1 MFKSFFL
8 LLLFKND
15 KFIMAE
21 KNISDIDKTQMI
33 EGFRQRL
40 LGDYG
45 YKEEQIGMNVEL
57 SKDFCIDLAIWKN
70 GDDKKNNRLPDICVT
85 ILCKMEHIKI
95 DKKDV
100 HGAILTSKHSSLRFI
115 VMHNLKETKVFLIDD
130 NKNGGLEQIADFPKA
145 TDIANDMLLG
155 TFVAKMR
162 SSSKEALIQAFG
174 KCHNFIRNIDKL
186 SPEAAFDEFSKVIF
200 IKMDYERNPDGELV
214 FTKNKYEQLE
224 SDFLA
229 NSPKGVF
236 LDVLFGK
243 TKEYFQKDGL
253 FEKADTIHI
262 KRETVLKII
271 ETLESFN
278 LCNLSDDIRGLAFES
293 FLGKTFRGELGQFFT
308 PRTIVNYMVDVLGIK
323 EGETICDPCCGSGGF
338 LISAFEHIQD
348 LIDND
353 IHQRIHDVVNDATN
367 DETEKKYQVGQLL
380 LELDKNR
387 IGSRYY
393 KLCHQYIYGV
403 DANIRMARTSKMN
416 MIMHG
421 DGHLGVYCHDGLF
434 DVGGVENGKF
444 DVILINPPFGLRIA
458 RDLENEGMK
467 VSDCYHIK
475 KSNAEAL
482 FIERCLNLLKP
493 GGRAGLVLPDGILNN
508 PNMEDVRK
516 YVENE
521 ADILNITSIPA
532 DVFIASGA
540 NVKPSLVFLRKKIK
554 GADKIG
560 NVVSISKVDDAG
572 INSKGLPSDNRQLT
586 ELAPV
591 VKKWIAIGKE
601 TPSPYFKVIARRIMD
616 KWNVSS
622 CFDMQSVT
630 LTSKYPSV
638 LLKDILSVYNE
649 KVDIQDDKSYTR
661 LTVKLFNKGIQ
672 KRDTLLGASIGTKK
686 QTEVHTGQFIVSRI
700 DGKSGAFGFVPAD
713 LDESIVTQDF
723 MVFDLDELQVYP
735 PYLEL
740 ALNDDAILDQYKN
753 ASNGSTGRK
762 RLSQSAFLSTRIPL
776 PTLEEQRNMVEDIVS
791 MKNEIKKLTENIE
804 KQKMSLSNILYKG

>member
-1 MFKSFFL
+1 
-8 LLLFKND
+8 
-15 KFIMAE
+15 MAE
-21 KNISDIDKTQMI
+21 NNISNIDKTQMI
-33 EGFRQRL
+33 ESFQQRL

-45 YKEEQIGMNVEL
+45 YQDEQIGRNVEI
-57 SKDFCIDLAIWKN
+57 SHDFSVDLAIWKN

-85 ILCKMEHIKI
+85 ILCKMEHVKI

-100 HGAILTSKHSSLRFI
+100 HGVFLTSMHSSLRFV

-130 NKNGGLEQIADFPKA
+130 KKSGALEQIADFPKA
-145 TDIANDMLLG
+145 ADVANDTLLG
-155 TFVAKMR
+155 AFVAKMR
-162 SSSKEALIQAFG
+162 NSSKEALLQAFG

-186 SPEAAFDEFSKVIF
+186 SPESAFDEFSKVIF
-200 IKMDYERNPDGELV
+200 IKMDYERYPNGELI
-214 FTKNKYEQLE
+214 FTRNKYEQLE
-224 SDFLA
+224 SDFVA
-229 NSPKGVF
+229 KSSKGVF
-236 LDVLFGK
+236 LDVLFRK

-253 FEKADTIHI
+253 FEEADTIHI

-271 ETLESFN
+271 ETLEPFN

-308 PRTIVNYMVDVLGIK
+308 PRTIVNYMVDVLDIK

-338 LISAFEHIQD
+338 LIRAFEHVQD

-353 IHQRIHDVVNDATN
+353 IHQQIHDVVNHTTMSVA
-367 DETEKKYQVGQLL
+367 EKKYQVEQLL
-380 LELDKNR
+380 LELDKKH

-434 DVGGVENGKF
+434 NVGGVEDGKF

-458 RDLENEGMK
+458 RDLENDGKK
-467 VSDCYHIK
+467 VSDSYHIK

-554 GADKIG
+554 NEGNTG
-560 NVVSISKVDDAG
+560 NVISISKVDDAG
-572 INSKGLPSDNRQLT
+572 INSKGLPSDNQQLT

-591 VKKWIAIGKE
+591 VKEWITKGA
-601 TPSPYFKVIARRIMD
+601 TVSSPYFKVVERQMMD

-622 CFDMQSVT
+622 CFDMQSIA
-630 LTSKYPSV
+630 LSSKYPSV
-638 LLKDILSVYNE
+638 LLKDILSVYSE
-649 KVDIQDDKSYTR
+649 KIDIQDDKSYTR

-672 KRDTLLGASIGTKK
+672 KRDTLLGESIGTKK
-686 QTEVHTGQFIVSRI
+686 QTEVHAGQFIVSKI
-700 DGKSGAFGFVPAD
+700 DGKSGAFGFVPDD
-713 LDESIVTQDF
+713 LGGSIVTQDF
-723 MVFDLDELQVYP
+723 MVFDLDKVQVYP

-762 RLSQSAFLSTRIPL
+762 RLSQAIFLSTRIPL
-776 PTLEEQRNMVEDIVS
+776 PTLEEQRNMVEGIVN
-791 MKNEIKKLTENIE
+791 MENEIKLLTEKIE
-804 KQKMSLSNILYKG
+804 KQKMDLSNILYKG

>member
-1 MFKSFFL
+1 
-8 LLLFKND
+8 
-15 KFIMAE
+15 MAE
-21 KNISDIDKTQMI
+21 RNLSNIDKTQMI
-33 EGFRQRL
+33 ESFRQRL

-45 YKEEQIGMNVEL
+45 FKEEQIGMNVKL
-57 SKDFCIDLAIWKN
+57 SKDFCVDLAIWKN
-70 GDDKKNNRLPDICVT
+70 WDGMKNNRLPDICVT
-85 ILCKMEHIKI
+85 ILCKMEHLKI

-100 HGAILTSKHSSLRFI
+100 HGVILTSKHPSLCF
-115 VMHNLKETKVFLIDD
+115 VVVHNLKETRVFLIDD
-130 NKNGGLEQIADFPKA
+130 KKNGTFEQIADFPKA
-145 TDIANDMLLG
+145 TDITNDMLLG
-155 TFVAKMR
+155 AFVTKMR
-162 SSSKEALIQAFG
+162 NSSKEALIQAFG

-200 IKMDYERNPDGELV
+200 IKMDYERNPDGELI

-224 SDFLA
+224 SEFLA
-229 NSPKGVF
+229 NSPKGIF

-253 FEKADTIHI
+253 FEKTDTIHI

-278 LCNLSDDIRGLAFES
+278 LCSLSDDIRGLAFES

-308 PRTIVNYMVDVLGIK
+308 PRTIVNYMVDVLDIK

-338 LISAFEHIQD
+338 LIRAFEHIQD

-353 IHQRIHDVVNDATN
+353 IHQKIHDVVNDVAK
-367 DETEKKYQVGQLL
+367 DVAEKKKQVEQLL
-380 LELDKNR
+380 LQLDKNYV
-387 IGSRYY
+387 GSRYY

-434 DVGGVENGKF
+434 DVGGAENGKF

-458 RDLENEGMK
+458 RDLENEGKK

-516 YVENE
+516 YVESE

-540 NVKPSLVFLRKKIK
+540 NVKPSLLFLRKKIK
-554 GADKIG
+554 NEG
-560 NVVSISKVDDAG
+560 NTDNVISISKVDDAG
-572 INSKGLPSDNRQLT
+572 INSKGLPSDNQQLT
-586 ELAPV
+586 GLAPV
-591 VKKWIAIGKE
+591 VKEWIAGGAISS
-601 TPSPYFKVIARRIMD
+601 SPYFKVVERQMMD

-622 CFDMQSVT
+622 CFDMQSIA
-630 LTSKYPSV
+630 LSSRYPSV
-638 LLKDILSVYNE
+638 LLKDILSVYSE
-649 KVDIQDDKSYTR
+649 KIDIQDDKSYSR

-672 KRDTLLGASIGTKK
+672 KRDTLLGVSIGTKK
-686 QTEVHTGQFIVSRI
+686 QTEVHAGQFIVSKI
-700 DGKSGAFGFVPAD
+700 DGKSGAFGFVPED
-713 LDESIVTQDF
+713 LDGSIVTQDF
-723 MVFDLDELQVYP
+723 MVFDLDKVQVYP

-762 RLSQSAFLSTRIPL
+762 RLSQAIFLSTRIPL
-776 PTLEEQRNMVEDIVS
+776 PTLEEQKDMVEGIVN
-791 MKNEIKKLTENIE
+791 MQNEIKLLTEKIE
-804 KQKMSLSNILYKG
+804 KQKIDLSNILYKD

>member
-1 MFKSFFL
+1 
-8 LLLFKND
+8 
-15 KFIMAE
+15 MAE
-21 KNISDIDKTQMI
+21 RNLSNFDKTQMI
-33 EGFRQRL
+33 ESFRQRL

-45 YKEEQIGMNVEL
+45 YKEDQIGMAVEL
-57 SKDFCIDLAIWKN
+57 SKNFCVDLAIWKN
-70 GDDKKNNRLPDICVT
+70 GDDKKHNRLPDICVT
-85 ILCKMEHIKI
+85 VFCKMEHLKI

-100 HGAILTSKHSSLRFI
+100 HGVILTSKHSSLRF
-115 VMHNLKETKVFLIDD
+115 VVVHNLKETRAFLIDD
-130 NKNGGLEQIADFPKA
+130 KKNGTLEQIADFPKA
-145 TDIANDMLLG
+145 TDVANDMLLEA
-155 TFVAKMR
+155 FVTKMR
-162 SSSKEALIQAFG
+162 NSSKEALIQAFG
-174 KCHNFIRNIDKL
+174 KCHNYIRNIDKL

-200 IKMDYERNPDGELV
+200 IKMDYERDPDGELI
-214 FTKNKYEQLE
+214 FTKNKYDQLE

-253 FEKADTIHI
+253 FEKTDTIRI

-271 ETLESFN
+271 ETLEPFN

-308 PRTIVNYMVDVLGIK
+308 PRTIVNYMVDILDIR

-338 LISAFEHIQD
+338 LIRAFEHVQD

-353 IHQRIHDVVNDATN
+353 IHQKIHDVVNHVTMSV
-367 DETEKKYQVGQLL
+367 TEKKYQVEQLL
-380 LELDKNR
+380 LELDKKHV
-387 IGSRYY
+387 GSRYY

-458 RDLENEGMK
+458 RDLENEGKK

-516 YVENE
+516 YVESE

-540 NVKPSLVFLRKKIK
+540 NVKPSLVFLQKKIK
-554 GADKIG
+554 NEGKTD
-560 NVVSISKVDDAG
+560 NVISISKVDDAG
-572 INSKGLPSDNRQLT
+572 INSKGLPSDNQQLT

-591 VKKWIAIGKE
+591 VKKWIAKGE
-601 TPSPYFKVIARRIMD
+601 TSFSPYFKVVERQMMN

-622 CFDMQSVT
+622 CFDMQSIV
-630 LTSKYPSV
+630 LSPKYPSV
-638 LLKDILSVYNE
+638 LLKDILSVYSE
-649 KVDIQDDKSYTR
+649 KIDIQDDKSYTR

-672 KRDTLLGASIGTKK
+672 KRDTRLGVSIGTKK
-686 QTEVHTGQFIVSRI
+686 QTVVHAGQFIVSKI
-700 DGKSGAFGFVPAD
+700 DGKSGAFGFVPDD
-713 LDESIVTQDF
+713 LVGSIVTQDF
-723 MVFDLDELQVYP
+723 MVFDLDMLQVYP

-740 ALNDDAILDQYKN
+740 ALNDDAILNQYKN

-762 RLSQSAFLSTRIPL
+762 RLSQAIFLSTRIPL
-776 PTLEEQRNMVEDIVS
+776 PTLEEQKDMVKGIVNME
-791 MKNEIKKLTENIE
+791 NEIKLLTEKIE
-804 KQKMSLSNILYKG
+804 KQKMNLSNILYKD

>member
-1 MFKSFFL
+1 
-8 LLLFKND
+8 
-15 KFIMAE
+15 MAE
-21 KNISDIDKTQMI
+21 RNLSNIDKTQMI
-33 EGFRQRL
+33 ESFRQRL

-45 YKEEQIGMNVEL
+45 FKEEQIGMNVKL

-70 GDDKKNNRLPDICVT
+70 GDGKKNNRLPDICVT
-85 ILCKMEHIKI
+85 ILCKMEHLKI

-100 HGAILTSKHSSLRFI
+100 DGVILTSKHSSLCF
-115 VMHNLKETKVFLIDD
+115 VVVHNLKETRVFLIDD
-130 NKNGGLEQIADFPKA
+130 KKNGTFEQIADFPKA

-155 TFVAKMR
+155 AFVTKMR
-162 SSSKEALIQAFG
+162 NSSKEALIQAFG

-200 IKMDYERNPDGELV
+200 IKMDYERDPDGELI

-229 NSPKGVF
+229 NSPKGIF
-236 LDVLFGK
+236 LEVLFGK

-253 FEKADTIHI
+253 FEKTDTIHI

-278 LCNLSDDIRGLAFES
+278 LCSLSDDIRGLAFES

-308 PRTIVNYMVDVLGIK
+308 PRTIVNYMVDVLDIK

-338 LISAFEHIQD
+338 LIRAFEHIQD

-353 IHQRIHDVVNDATN
+353 IHQKFHDVVNDVAK
-367 DETEKKYQVGQLL
+367 DGTEKKKQVEQLL
-380 LELDKNR
+380 LQLDKNHV
-387 IGSRYY
+387 GSRYY

-434 DVGGVENGKF
+434 DVGGAKNGKF

-458 RDLENEGMK
+458 RDLENEGKK

-516 YVENE
+516 YVERE

-554 GADKIG
+554 NEG
-560 NVVSISKVDDAG
+560 NTDNVISISKVDDAG
-572 INSKGLPSDNRQLT
+572 INSKGLPSDNQQLI

-591 VKKWIAIGKE
+591 VKEWIARGA
-601 TPSPYFKVIARRIMD
+601 TSSSPYFKVVERQMMD

-622 CFDMQSVT
+622 CFDMQSIA
-630 LTSKYPSV
+630 LSSKYPSV
-638 LLKDILSVYNE
+638 LLKDILSVYSE
-649 KVDIQDDKSYTR
+649 KIDIQDDKSYTR

-672 KRDTLLGASIGTKK
+672 KRDTILGVLIGTKK
-686 QTEVHTGQFIVSRI
+686 QTEVHAGQFIVSRI
-700 DGKSGAFGFVPAD
+700 DGKSGAFGFVPD
-713 LDESIVTQDF
+713 ELDGSIVTQDF
-723 MVFDLDELQVYP
+723 MVFDLDKEQVFP

-740 ALNDDAILDQYKN
+740 ALNNDAILYQYKN

-762 RLSQSAFLSTRIPL
+762 RLSQVIFLSTRIPL
-776 PTLEEQRNMVEDIVS
+776 PTLEEQKDMVEGIVN
-791 MKNEIKKLTENIE
+791 MENEIKLLTEKIE
-804 KQKMSLSNILYKG
+804 KQKMDLSNILYKG

>member
-1 MFKSFFL
+1 
-8 LLLFKND
+8 
-15 KFIMAE
+15 MAE
-21 KNISDIDKTQMI
+21 RNLSNIDKTQMI
-33 EGFRQRL
+33 ESFRQRL

-45 YKEEQIGMNVEL
+45 FKEEQIGMNVKL

-70 GDDKKNNRLPDICVT
+70 GDGKKNNRLPDICVT
-85 ILCKMEHIKI
+85 ILCKMEHLKI

-100 HGAILTSKHSSLRFI
+100 DGVILTSKHSSLCF
-115 VMHNLKETKVFLIDD
+115 VVVHNLKETRVFLIDD
-130 NKNGGLEQIADFPKA
+130 KKNGTFEQIADFPKA

-155 TFVAKMR
+155 AFVTKMR
-162 SSSKEALIQAFG
+162 NSSKEALIQAFG

-200 IKMDYERNPDGELV
+200 IKMDYERDPDGELI

-229 NSPKGVF
+229 NSPKGIF
-236 LDVLFGK
+236 LEVLFGK

-253 FEKADTIHI
+253 FEKTDTIHI

-278 LCNLSDDIRGLAFES
+278 LCSLSDDIRGLAFES

-308 PRTIVNYMVDVLGIK
+308 PRTIVNYMVDVLDIK

-338 LISAFEHIQD
+338 LIRAFEHIQD

-353 IHQRIHDVVNDATN
+353 IHQKIHDVVNDVAK
-367 DETEKKYQVGQLL
+367 DGTEKKKQVEQLL
-380 LELDKNR
+380 LQLDKNHV
-387 IGSRYY
+387 GSRYY

-434 DVGGVENGKF
+434 DVGGAKNGKF

-458 RDLENEGMK
+458 RDLENEGKK

-516 YVENE
+516 YVERE

-554 GADKIG
+554 NEG
-560 NVVSISKVDDAG
+560 NTDNVISISKVDDAG
-572 INSKGLPSDNRQLT
+572 INSKGLPSDNQQLI

-591 VKKWIAIGKE
+591 VKEWIARGA
-601 TPSPYFKVIARRIMD
+601 TSSSPYFKVVERQMMD

-622 CFDMQSVT
+622 CFDMQSIA
-630 LTSKYPSV
+630 LSSKYPSV
-638 LLKDILSVYNE
+638 LLKDILSVYSE
-649 KVDIQDDKSYTR
+649 KIDIQDDKSYTR

-672 KRDTLLGASIGTKK
+672 KRDTILGVLIGTKK
-686 QTEVHTGQFIVSRI
+686 QTEVHAGQFIVSRI
-700 DGKSGAFGFVPAD
+700 DGKSGAFGFVPD
-713 LDESIVTQDF
+713 ELDGSIVTQDF
-723 MVFDLDELQVYP
+723 MVFDLDKEQVFP

-740 ALNDDAILDQYKN
+740 ALNNDAILYQYKN

-762 RLSQSAFLSTRIPL
+762 RLSQVIFLSTRIPL
-776 PTLEEQRNMVEDIVS
+776 PTLEEQKDMVEGIVN
-791 MKNEIKKLTENIE
+791 MENEIKLLTEKIE
-804 KQKMSLSNILYKG
+804 KQKMDLSNILYKG

>member
-1 MFKSFFL
+1 
-8 LLLFKND
+8 
-15 KFIMAE
+15 
-21 KNISDIDKTQMI
+21 
-33 EGFRQRL
+33 
-40 LGDYG
+40 
-45 YKEEQIGMNVEL
+45 
-57 SKDFCIDLAIWKN
+57 
-70 GDDKKNNRLPDICVT
+70 
-85 ILCKMEHIKI
+85 ME
-95 DKKDV
+95 
-100 HGAILTSKHSSLRFI
+100 
-115 VMHNLKETKVFLIDD
+115 
-130 NKNGGLEQIADFPKA
+130 P
-145 TDIANDMLLG
+145 
-155 TFVAKMR
+155 
-162 SSSKEALIQAFG
+162 
-174 KCHNFIRNIDKL
+174 
-186 SPEAAFDEFSKVIF
+186 
-200 IKMDYERNPDGELV
+200 
-214 FTKNKYEQLE
+214 
-224 SDFLA
+224 
-229 NSPKGVF
+229 
-236 LDVLFGK
+236 
-243 TKEYFQKDGL
+243 
-253 FEKADTIHI
+253 
-262 KRETVLKII
+262 
-271 ETLESFN
+271 FN

-308 PRTIVNYMVDVLGIK
+308 PRTIVNYMVDVLDIK

-338 LISAFEHIQD
+338 LIRAFEHVQD

-353 IHQRIHDVVNDATN
+353 IHQQIHDVVNHATMSVAV
-367 DETEKKYQVGQLL
+367 KKYQVEQLL
-380 LELDKNR
+380 LELDKKH

-434 DVGGVENGKF
+434 NVGGVEDGKF

-458 RDLENEGMK
+458 RDLENDGKK
-467 VSDCYHIK
+467 VSDSYHIK

-554 GADKIG
+554 NEGNTG
-560 NVVSISKVDDAG
+560 NVISISKVDDAG
-572 INSKGLPSDNRQLT
+572 INSKGLPSDNQQLT

-591 VKKWIAIGKE
+591 VKEWITKGA
-601 TPSPYFKVIARRIMD
+601 TVSSPYFKVVERQMMD

-622 CFDMQSVT
+622 CFDMQSIA
-630 LTSKYPSV
+630 LSSKYPSV
-638 LLKDILSVYNE
+638 LLKDILSVYSE
-649 KVDIQDDKSYTR
+649 KIDIQDDKSYTR

-672 KRDTLLGASIGTKK
+672 KRDTLLGESIGTKK
-686 QTEVHTGQFIVSRI
+686 QTEVHAGQFIVSKI
-700 DGKSGAFGFVPAD
+700 DGKSGAFGFVPDD
-713 LDESIVTQDF
+713 LGGSIVTQDF
-723 MVFDLDELQVYP
+723 MVFDLAKEQVYP

-762 RLSQSAFLSTRIPL
+762 RLSQAIFLSTRIPL
-776 PTLEEQRNMVEDIVS
+776 PTLEEQRNMVEGIVN
-791 MKNEIKKLTENIE
+791 MENEIKLLTEKIE
-804 KQKMSLSNILYKG
+804 KQKMDLSNILYKG

>member
-1 MFKSFFL
+1 
-8 LLLFKND
+8 
-15 KFIMAE
+15 MAE
-21 KNISDIDKTQMI
+21 RNLSNIDKTQMI
-33 EGFRQRL
+33 ESFRQRL

-45 YKEEQIGMNVEL
+45 FKEEQIGMNVKL

-70 GDDKKNNRLPDICVT
+70 GDGKKNNRLPDICVT
-85 ILCKMEHIKI
+85 ILCKMEHLKI

-100 HGAILTSKHSSLRFI
+100 DGVILTSKHSSLCF
-115 VMHNLKETKVFLIDD
+115 VVVHNLKETRVFLIDD
-130 NKNGGLEQIADFPKA
+130 KKNGTFEQIADFPKA

-155 TFVAKMR
+155 AFVTKMR
-162 SSSKEALIQAFG
+162 NSSKEALIQAFG

-200 IKMDYERNPDGELV
+200 IKMDYERDPDGELI

-229 NSPKGVF
+229 NSPKGIF
-236 LDVLFGK
+236 LEVLFGK

-253 FEKADTIHI
+253 FEKTDTIHI

-278 LCNLSDDIRGLAFES
+278 LCSLSDDIRGLAFES

-308 PRTIVNYMVDVLGIK
+308 PRTIVNYMVDVLDLK

-338 LISAFEHIQD
+338 LIRAFEHIQD

-353 IHQRIHDVVNDATN
+353 IHQKIHDVVNDVAK
-367 DETEKKYQVGQLL
+367 DGTEKKKQVEQLL
-380 LELDKNR
+380 LQLDKNHV
-387 IGSRYY
+387 GSRYY

-434 DVGGVENGKF
+434 DVGGAKNGKF

-458 RDLENEGMK
+458 RDLENEGKK

-516 YVENE
+516 YVERE

-554 GADKIG
+554 NEG
-560 NVVSISKVDDAG
+560 NTDNVISISKVDDAG
-572 INSKGLPSDNRQLT
+572 INSKGLPSDNQQLI

-591 VKKWIAIGKE
+591 VKEWIARGA
-601 TPSPYFKVIARRIMD
+601 TSSSPYFKVVERQMMD

-622 CFDMQSVT
+622 CFDMQSIA
-630 LTSKYPSV
+630 LSSKYPSV
-638 LLKDILSVYNE
+638 LLKDILSVYSE
-649 KVDIQDDKSYTR
+649 KIDIQDDKLYTR

-672 KRDTLLGASIGTKK
+672 KRDTILGVSIGTKK
-686 QTEVHTGQFIVSRI
+686 QTEVHAGQFVVSKI
-700 DGKSGAFGFVPAD
+700 DGKSGAFGFVPED
-713 LDESIVTQDF
+713 LDGSIVTHDF
-723 MVFDLDELQVYP
+723 MVFDLDKVQVFP

-740 ALNDDAILDQYKN
+740 ALNNDAILYQYKN

-762 RLSQSAFLSTRIPL
+762 RLSQVIFLSTRIPL
-776 PTLEEQRNMVEDIVS
+776 PTLEEQKDMVEGIVN
-791 MKNEIKKLTENIE
+791 MENEIKLLTEKIE
-804 KQKMSLSNILYKG
+804 KQKMDLSNILYKG

>member
-1 MFKSFFL
+1 
-8 LLLFKND
+8 
-15 KFIMAE
+15 MAE
-21 KNISDIDKTQMI
+21 RNLSNIDKTQMI
-33 EGFRQRL
+33 ESFRQRL

-45 YKEEQIGMNVEL
+45 FKEEQIGMNVKL

-70 GDDKKNNRLPDICVT
+70 GDGKKNNRLPDICVT
-85 ILCKMEHIKI
+85 ILCKMEHLKI

-100 HGAILTSKHSSLRFI
+100 HGVILTSKHSSLCF
-115 VMHNLKETKVFLIDD
+115 VVVHNLKETRVFLIDD
-130 NKNGGLEQIADFPKA
+130 KKNGTFEQIADFPKA

-155 TFVAKMR
+155 AFVTKMR
-162 SSSKEALIQAFG
+162 NSSKEALIQAFG

-200 IKMDYERNPDGELV
+200 IKMDYERDPDGELI
-214 FTKNKYEQLE
+214 FTKKKYEQLE
-224 SDFLA
+224 TEFLA
-229 NSPKGVF
+229 NSPKGIF
-236 LDVLFGK
+236 LEVLFGK

-253 FEKADTIHI
+253 FEKTDTIHI

-278 LCNLSDDIRGLAFES
+278 LCSLSDDIRGLAFES

-308 PRTIVNYMVDVLGIK
+308 PRTIVNYMVDVLDIK

-338 LISAFEHIQD
+338 LIRAFEHIQD

-353 IHQRIHDVVNDATN
+353 IHQKIHDVVNDVAK
-367 DETEKKYQVGQLL
+367 DGTEKKKQVEQLL
-380 LELDKNR
+380 LQLDKNYV
-387 IGSRYY
+387 GSRYY

-434 DVGGVENGKF
+434 DVGGAKNGKF

-458 RDLENEGMK
+458 RDLENEGKK

-516 YVENE
+516 YVERE

-554 GADKIG
+554 NEG
-560 NVVSISKVDDAG
+560 NTDNVISISKVDDAG
-572 INSKGLPSDNRQLT
+572 INSKGLPSDNQQLI

-591 VKKWIAIGKE
+591 VKEWIARGA
-601 TPSPYFKVIARRIMD
+601 TSSSPYFKVVERQMMD

-622 CFDMQSVT
+622 CFDMQSIA
-630 LTSKYPSV
+630 LSSKYPSV
-638 LLKDILSVYNE
+638 LLKDILSVYSE
-649 KVDIQDDKSYTR
+649 KIDIQDDKLYTR

-672 KRDTLLGASIGTKK
+672 KRDTLLGVSIGTKK
-686 QTEVHTGQFIVSRI
+686 QTEVHAGQFVVSKI
-700 DGKSGAFGFVPAD
+700 DGKSGAFGFVPED
-713 LDESIVTQDF
+713 LDGSIVTQDF
-723 MVFDLDELQVYP
+723 MVFDLDKVQVFP

-762 RLSQSAFLSTRIPL
+762 RLSQVIFLSTRIPL
-776 PTLEEQRNMVEDIVS
+776 PTLEEQKDMVEGIVN
-791 MKNEIKKLTENIE
+791 MENEIKLLTEKIE
-804 KQKMSLSNILYKG
+804 KQKMDLSNILYKG

>member
-1 MFKSFFL
+1 
-8 LLLFKND
+8 
-15 KFIMAE
+15 MAE
-21 KNISDIDKTQMI
+21 KYISNMDKTQMI
-33 EGFRQRL
+33 ESFRQRL

-45 YKEEQIGMNVEL
+45 YKEEQIGMDVEL
-57 SKDFCIDLAIWKN
+57 SKDFCVDLAIWKN

-95 DKKDV
+95 NKKNV
-100 HGAILTSKHSSLRFI
+100 NGVILTSKHSSKRFV
-115 VMHNLKETKVFLIDD
+115 VMHNLKETRVFLIDD
-130 NKNGGLEQIADFPKA
+130 DKNGALEQIADFPKSA
-145 TDIANDMLLG
+145 DIANDMQLAA
-155 TFVAKMR
+155 FVAKMR
-162 SSSKEALIQAFG
+162 NSSKEALIQAFG

-200 IKMDYERNPDGELV
+200 VKMDYERDPDGELI
-214 FTKNKYEQLE
+214 FTKNKYEQFE
-224 SDFLA
+224 KDFLGHG
-229 NSPKGVF
+229 SKGVF

-308 PRTIVNYMVDVLGIK
+308 PRTIVNYMVDVLDIK

-353 IHQRIHDVVNDATN
+353 IHQQLHNVVNDVAMS
-367 DETEKKYQVGQLL
+367 ETEKKCQVERLL
-380 LELDKNR
+380 SELDKNH

-434 DVGGVENGKF
+434 DVGGVENAKF
-444 DVILINPPFGLRIA
+444 DVILINPPFGLRIV
-458 RDLENEGMK
+458 RDLENEGNK

-508 PNMEDVRK
+508 PNMEDVRRF
-516 YVENE
+516 VESE

-554 GADKIG
+554 NMNKGGDVI
-560 NVVSISKVDDAG
+560 SISKVDDAG
-572 INSKGLPSDNRQLT
+572 INSKGLPSDNRQLA

-591 VKKWIAIGKE
+591 VKKWIANGVVVS
-601 TPSPYFKVIARRIMD
+601 SPYFKIIERNMMD
-616 KWNVSS
+616 KWNVAS
-622 CFDMQSVT
+622 CFDMQSVA
-630 LTSKYPSV
+630 LTSKYPSA
-638 LLKDILSVYNE
+638 LLKDILSIYNE

-672 KRDTLLGASIGTKK
+672 KRDTLLGAAIGTKK
-686 QTEVHTGQFIVSRI
+686 QTEVHAGQFVVSRI
-700 DGKSGAFGFVPAD
+700 DGKSGAFGFVPTD
-713 LDESIVTQDF
+713 LDGSIVTQDF
-723 MVFDLDELQVYP
+723 MVFTLDETQIYP

-740 ALNDDAILDQYKN
+740 ALNDDAILNQYKN

-762 RLSQSAFLSTRIPL
+762 RLSQAIFLSTRIPL
-776 PTLEEQRNMVEDIVS
+776 PTLEEQKNMVKSIVK
-791 MKNEIKKLTENIE
+791 MKDEIKKLAEKIE
-804 KQKMSLSNILYKG
+804 IQKMNLSNILYKS

>member
-1 MFKSFFL
+1 
-8 LLLFKND
+8 
-15 KFIMAE
+15 MAE
-21 KNISDIDKTQMI
+21 KNVSNIDKTQMI
-33 EGFRQRL
+33 ESFRQRL
-40 LGDYG
+40 LGDYS
-45 YKEEQIGMNVEL
+45 YKEEQIGMDVEL
-57 SKDFCIDLAIWKN
+57 SKDFCVDLAIWKN

-100 HGAILTSKHSSLRFI
+100 HGAFLVSKHSSLRFV

-130 NKNGGLEQIADFPKA
+130 KKNGALKQIADFPKA
-145 TDIANDMLLG
+145 SDVSNDTLLDA
-155 TFVAKMR
+155 FVAKMR
-162 SSSKEALIQAFG
+162 NSSKEALIQAFG

-200 IKMDYERNPDGELV
+200 IKMDYERNPDGELI

-229 NSPKGVF
+229 NGSKGAF
-236 LDVLFGK
+236 LDVLFCK

-271 ETLESFN
+271 ETLEPFN

-308 PRTIVNYMVDVLGIK
+308 PRTIVNYMVDVLDIK
-323 EGETICDPCCGSGGF
+323 EGETVCDPCCGSGGF
-338 LISAFEHIQD
+338 LIRAFEHIQD

-353 IHQRIHDVVNDATN
+353 IHQKIHSVVNDVAMP
-367 DETEKKYQVGQLL
+367 EMEKKHQVELLL
-380 LELDKNR
+380 LELDKNHV
-387 IGSRYY
+387 GSRYY

-434 DVGGVENGKF
+434 DVGGVEKGKF

-458 RDLENEGMK
+458 RDLENEGKK

-482 FIERCLNLLKP
+482 FIERCLKLLKP
-493 GGRAGLVLPDGILNN
+493 GGRAGLVLPDGILTN
-508 PNMEDVRK
+508 PNMEEVRM

-540 NVKPSLVFLRKKIK
+540 NVKPSLVFLRKK
-554 GADKIG
+554 DKTVKKDNDTI
-560 NVVSISKVDDAG
+560 SISKVDDAG

-586 ELAPV
+586 ELAPIV
-591 VKKWIAIGKE
+591 RKWIAMGKVSS
-601 TPSPYFKVIARRIMD
+601 SPYFKVTERKMMD

-622 CFDMQSVT
+622 CFDMQSVA

-638 LLKDILSVYNE
+638 SLKDILSVYSE
-649 KVDIQDDKSYTR
+649 KVDIQEDKSYTR

-672 KRDTLLGASIGTKK
+672 ERDTLLGRSIGTKK
-686 QTEVHTGQFIVSRI
+686 QTEVHTGQFIVSKI

-713 LDESIVTQDF
+713 LDGSVVTQDF
-723 MVFDLDELQVYP
+723 MVFDLDETQVYP
-735 PYLEL
+735 AYLEL

-762 RLSQSAFLSTRIPL
+762 RLSQAVFLSTRIPL
-776 PTLEEQRNMVEDIVS
+776 PTLEEQKDMVEGIVN
-791 MKNEIKKLTENIE
+791 MENEIRQLTQKIE
-804 KQKMSLSNILYKG
+804 IQKMNLSNILYKG